1 VGRALMYTALVALV
15 TFVLST
21 YFLLEHGGGKIAA
34 VQEVSLHDLTLTP
47 HNYEGEV
54 VSTSGKL
61 VHNDDLNVYEI
72 GAPDENYPVVIRT
85 LHERVL
91 ASLVG
96 QDVIVTGLCGFESGV
111 GVYIEADSVRP
122 AASPAP
128 RA

>member
-1 VGRALMYTALVALV
+1 MGRALMYASLVALV

-21 YFLLEHGGGKIAA
+21 YVLLEHDGGKIAA
-34 VQEVSLHDLTLTP
+34 VREVSLHDLTLTP

-54 VSTSGKL
+54 VSTSGML

-85 LHERVL
+85 LDERVL
-91 ASLVG
+91 LSLVG
-96 QDVIVTGLCGFESGV
+96 QDVMVIGLCGFESGV

-122 AASPAP
+122 SASLTPGA
-128 RA
+128 

>member
-1 VGRALMYTALVALV
+1 MYAALVALI

-21 YFLLEHGGGKIAA
+21 YFLVEHGGDKIAA
-34 VQEVSLHDLTLTP
+34 VQEVSLHSLTLTP
-47 HNYEGEV
+47 HSYEGEV

-61 VHNDDLNVYEI
+61 VHNDNLNVYEI
-72 GAPDENYPVVIRT
+72 GAPDENYPVVIRKFD
-85 LHERVL
+85 ERVL

-96 QDVIVTGLCGFESGV
+96 QDVTVTGLFGFQTGV

-128 RA
+128 GA

>member
-1 VGRALMYTALVALV
+1 VGRALMYTALVALI
-15 TFVLST
+15 TLVLST

-34 VQEVSLHDLTLTP
+34 VQEVSLHGLTLTP

-61 VHNDDLNVYEI
+61 VRNDNLNVYEI
-72 GAPDENYPVVIRT
+72 GAPDENYPVVIRKFD
-85 LHERVL
+85 ERVL

-96 QDVIVTGLCGFESGV
+96 QDVTVSGLFGFESGV

-122 AASPAP
+122 AASPA
-128 RA
+128 AGA